1 MELFL
6 IGILFFFAMI
16 SLTIEVLSGTIK
28 FGVIS
33 LFLTLLG
40 TALTYFFFGIDAS
53 IWTLSV
59 ASLFNI
65 GAITYSIRSKTW
77 EKFAQKQIIEG
88 KHDDKESERKLLL
101 YPEQRGKTVSSLRPN
116 GRINIDGEIFE
127 VRSLNGGFI
136 DSGKDVMIAKIEAT
150 KIYVVQLSLPNN
162 PSRSE

>member
-1 MELFL
+1 MEFIL
-6 IGILFFFAMI
+6 IGILFFFAMVT
-16 SLTIEVLSGTIK
+16 LTIEILSGTIK

-40 TALTYFFFGIDAS
+40 TAITYFFFGVDAS
-53 IWTLSV
+53 IWTLSI
-59 ASLFNI
+59 ASIFNI

-77 EKFAQKQIIEG
+77 EKFTQKQIIEG

-101 YPEQRGKTVSSLRPN
+101 YPEQRGKTISSLRPN

-136 DSGKDVMIAKIEAT
+136 DSGKEIMISKIESN
-150 KIYVVQLSLPNN
+150 KIYVVQL
-162 PSRSE
+162 PSTSNQ